1 MNTIIRTISIAALA
15 LTSFAASQSFAQDKS
30 KDSSVTKITVNGMVC
45 TFCAQGIEK
54 RLTEMP
60 QTQEVYVDLK
70 QKTVL
75 AQAKSGQAFDNAKLK
90 SEIEDAGYEVVKIE
104 PSAKTI
110 AAYKADAKVDAKTK
124 SSK

>member
-1 MNTIIRTISIAALA
+1 MNTIVRTISIAVFA
-15 LTSFAASQSFAQDKS
+15 LTSFAATQSLAQDKS
-30 KDSSVTKITVNGMVC
+30 QDSGVTKITVNGMVC

-54 RLTEMP
+54 RLTGMP

-75 AQAKSGQAFDNAKLK
+75 AQAKSGQAFDAAKLK

-104 PSAKTI
+104 PSATTI
-110 AAYKADAKVDAKTK
+110 AAYKAGAKSK